1 MLCCVEGEACVLL
14 YSSSL
19 VYNTVKHRILIGS
32 GYDFS
37 PVSTVAFETNRLKQF
52 LEGQTDIMLLRDYE
66 RWQRICNSND
76 ASGEL
81 RFLTAW

>member
-37 PVSTVAFETNRLKQF
+37 PVSTVAFETNRLK
-52 LEGQTDIMLLRDYE
+52 
-66 RWQRICNSND
+66 
-76 ASGEL
+76 
-81 RFLTAW
+81 